1 MTARLLAHEFA
12 PKGYEALFGLYKYTR
27 QTGLDHQLL
36 DLVDLRASQLNG
48 CAYCTDMH
56 WKDLR
61 AAGVSEEK
69 LSLLSVWR
77 EAPGFTD
84 RERAALEWCEAVTLV
99 ADSHVPDEVYRIA
112 REQFSEAELVN
123 LTLAISTIN
132 VWNRMAIAFRK
143 PAGTYKPG
151 SIPK

>member
-1 MTARLLAHEFA
+1 MNVRLIADQLA
-12 PKGYEALFGLYKYTR
+12 PKGYQALFGLYKYTR
-27 QTGLDHQLL
+27 QSGLDHQLL

-69 LSLLSVWR
+69 LALLSVWR
-77 EAPGFTD
+77 EAPGFSD
-84 RERAALEWCEAVTLV
+84 RERAALEWCEAVTLL
-99 ADSHVPDEVYRIA
+99 ADTHVPDDAYRIA

-123 LTLAISTIN
+123 LTLAVSTIN
-132 VWNRMAIAFRK
+132 VWNRLAVAFRK
-143 PAGTYKPG
+143 PAGTYQPG
-151 SIPK
+151 SLPK